1 MRNENGLSKVPEVTL
16 AFLGNQD
23 CGDNLG
29 RCRAYLEPDLEATNA
44 MCRGYLMLRRWK
56 IIVVAMFALVRP
68 ALAGPPFVS
77 DDPEPTD
84 YEHFEIYTFS
94 NGIATRGDIG
104 GAAGI
109 DFNYGA
115 VPNLQLTA
123 TVPAGFDRA
132 ATGTTSFG
140 LSNIEL
146 AAKYRFLR
154 QDSFGLD
161 VSVFPR
167 VFLPSGSANI
177 GNRTA
182 SLLLPVWVQKD
193 WSGGW
198 SAFGGGGCVISGRA
212 SQNFCLTGGVVT
224 YQLLPKLQ
232 LGAELFHQTA
242 DGNGTPASTSVGL
255 GARYDLNE
263 TYHLLGYIRRG
274 IQNTNET
281 DQYSWYASVL
291 FTF

>member
-1 MRNENGLSKVPEVTL
+1 VR
-16 AFLGNQD
+16 
-23 CGDNLG
+23 G
-29 RCRAYLEPDLEATNA
+29 RFSV
-44 MCRGYLMLRRWK
+44 LRRWK
-56 IIVVAMFALVRP
+56 IIVVTMLAQTHS
-68 ALAGPPFVS
+68 ALAGPPYVS

-84 YEHFEIYTFS
+84 YKHFEIYTFS
-94 NGIATRGDIG
+94 NGTATRGDLG

-115 VPNLQLTA
+115 APDLQLTA
-123 TVPAGFDRA
+123 TLPAGFDRPGSGR
-132 ATGTTSFG
+132 TGFG
-140 LSNIEL
+140 LSNVEL
-146 AAKYRFLR
+146 AAKYRFLH

-167 VFLPSGSANI
+167 VFLPSGSANV
-177 GNRTA
+177 GNDTA

-193 WSGGW
+193 WAGGW
-198 SAFGGGGCVISGRA
+198 SAFGGGGCVISGHA

-255 GARYDLNE
+255 GARYDVNE

-274 IQNTNET
+274 IENTNET

>member
-1 MRNENGLSKVPEVTL
+1 MMRRK
-16 AFLGNQD
+16 
-23 CGDNLG
+23 
-29 RCRAYLEPDLEATNA
+29 
-44 MCRGYLMLRRWK
+44 WK
-56 IIVVAMFALVRP
+56 SIVVAMFALARP
-68 ALAGPPFVS
+68 ALAGPPYVS

-84 YEHFEIYTFS
+84 YKHFEIYTFS
-94 NGIATRGDIG
+94 NGTATRGDIG

-115 VPNLQLTA
+115 APNLQLTA
-123 TVPAGFDRA
+123 TLPAGFDRPA
-132 ATGTTSFG
+132 SGETGFG

-161 VSVFPR
+161 VSIFPR
-167 VFLPSGSANI
+167 VFLPSGSPNI
-177 GNRTA
+177 GNHTA
-182 SLLLPVWVQKD
+182 SVLLPVWVQKD
-193 WSGGW
+193 WGGGW
-198 SAFGGGGCVISGRA
+198 SAFGGGGCVISGRT
-212 SQNFCLTGGVVT
+212 SQNFCLTGGVAT

-242 DGNGTPASTSVGL
+242 DGNGTPASTTVGL
-255 GARYDLNE
+255 GARYDLND
-263 TYHLLGYIRRG
+263 TYHLLGYVRRE